1 MDEMSKRIDMI
12 LASLIGERVDV
23 KLETIDHTASVISVA
38 VAPTGYSTREGFKG
52 VSVALRQH
60 ELIKLR
66 DALDLHH
73 QPIGASMSKKPIL
86 VIRMNADTDSVTV
99 DNVVYDRSQ
108 MNRDEKRMMRRI
120 IVDGCSPGATDED
133 RRHSDNSH
141 RGG

>member
-12 LASLIGERVDV
+12 LAPLIGERVDV

-66 DALDLHH
+66 DA
-73 QPIGASMSKKPIL
+73 PTS
-86 VIRMNADTDSVTV
+86 
-99 DNVVYDRSQ
+99 
-108 MNRDEKRMMRRI
+108 I
-120 IVDGCSPGATDED
+120 INPSELA
-133 RRHSDNSH
+133 
-141 RGG
+141 